1 MKDNKRKQIENAGL
15 YDEDL
20 DLFGEHK
27 SREQVLAEE
36 KERKKAEREAL
47 KKEMER
53 RRKDV
58 KEGKVPTRRKDVL
71 IVSAVLVG
79 IVLLCVLALFNSFK
93 ENKKEEDSK
102 INEARGH
109 FVNEA
114 ANPEMSG
121 EGPKAD
127 VREAYFTKDGRM
139 CVELLISNGTDKV
152 ISIDSLDVSAYDFAT
167 EAMIAG
173 GKSELKK
180 DQLTIEVAGIE
191 PCTFYIAP
199 EHVNVGEKEG
209 LPKLMY
215 FEIVIDSTPI
225 EVD

>member
-152 ISIDSLDVSAYDFAT
+152 LAVNAMDVSAFDYVSEERIGGGRAVLD
-167 EAMIAG
+167 EPLIIELAG
-173 GKSELKK
+173 VTKY
-180 DQLTIEVAGIE
+180 
-191 PCTFYIAP
+191 TFYIAP
-199 EHVNVGEKEG
+199 EHLAVAADYTIPDMV
-209 LPKLMY
+209 Y
-215 FEIVIDSTPI
+215 FEISIDHTPAVV
-225 EVD
+225 E